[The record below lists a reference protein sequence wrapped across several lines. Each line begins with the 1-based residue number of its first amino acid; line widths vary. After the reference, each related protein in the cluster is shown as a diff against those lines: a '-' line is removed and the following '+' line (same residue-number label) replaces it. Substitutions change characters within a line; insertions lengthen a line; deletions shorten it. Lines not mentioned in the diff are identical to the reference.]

1 MSSKNHPGMSQT
13 LFQEDPDVP
22 SPWGEFVPSLQRC
35 EDRLVMSAIPMLDML
50 HHDLQEDLGSLP
62 IYGPAPTVP
71 QSINPSSATLLSHVL
86 TNDAANLPSPI
97 EDNSN
102 VSQQASSAHLQ
113 TGWVDSQQRFGLT
126 GAGQT
131 VAVID
136 SGIAWDHVA
145 LGGGFGPGYRVVG
158 GWDFAESDS
167 NPYDDRP
174 AGFHGTH
181 VAGIIGAS
189 DATRSGVAS
198 GVDLVALRVFDDA
211 GKGQLSWVENALQW
225 VHQNKNKF
233 EFPITTVN
241 LSLGSTW
248 NGSTIPAWAS
258 LEDELQALRNDG
270 IVVVASAGNSFKQY
284 NTPGLSYPASSSLVI
299 PVSSVDS
306 NGMLSDFSQRHDRAI
321 AAPGRSIF
329 STVPDHFLGTDGII
343 NDWALSSGTSMAA
356 PYVAGTSVLVR
367 EAMQLAGWS
376 SISPTGIYNW
386 LMETSD
392 SVFDNATNASY
403 DRLNLGRAIANLIPA
418 DQVGDDWSSAL
429 AITLQNRTTT
439 DGWINTLGDRD
450 VYRFTAPSSG
460 TVILNSESSRLQ
472 DSSWTL
478 WSNGQSTSLSGNP
491 TSASGTSF
499 SVVAGQSY
507 AIGINDS
514 DRIGPY
520 QLQWQFNPS
529 NASPGSGESSSGTE
543 ANASQFGIVRNGSD
557 LQILGTSNSDRYQ
570 IDISNGVRI
579 EVDGKTF
586 NFNPGLIG
594 NIQVDLKGG
603 DDLLHVIGGT
613 ASEKIDFTSGR
624 GTIES
629 ASIKMSIANA
639 EQLEFT
645 GGGGF
650 DRAYIVGTNGDDVL
664 TAKPRFAEMTG
675 TGYRL
680 QINDVQSIYV
690 DATQAG
696 QDSAYFYDSVGDD
709 RLSVRPQFSSMSGG
723 GFFNYAAGIE
733 RVYAYSN
740 AGGIDSATLYDSAS
754 VDTFNTSGDVASI
767 VGPNFFSYTRFFEKV
782 EAVSSAGGRDI
793 AAVYATDGNSILVG
807 SDFSGYQDSQWS
819 RIARGFSDARTFVN
833 NQLLSVRGFAVEEMM
848 TMELASSTTAAASAS
863 ELNADR
869 GSDIAMNVSLIPN
882 VVVNAGARV
891 DMLVD
896 SLMHS
901 LATSFEVF
909 ASSSIDQ
916 EAIDIL
922 ELSSPLG
929 FIRLPMEEVTDNG
942 DRHYE
947 SLLVDLEDERRWIE
961 AIFAEHDV

>member
-1 MSSKNHPGMSQT
+1 MSHT
-13 LFQEDPDVP
+13 LFQQEPDVP
-22 SPWGEFVPSLQRC
+22 SPWGEFVPSLERC
-35 EDRLVMSAIPMLDML
+35 EDRLVMSAIPMIDLL
-50 HHDLQEDLGSLP
+50 HHDLQDDLGDIP
-62 IYGPAPTVP
+62 IYGPAPTNSFLP
-71 QSINPSSATLLSHVL
+71 TASSPTVSSHVL
-86 TNDAANLPSPI
+86 ANDSPNLPSPVA
-97 EDNSN
+97 DNSN
-102 VSQQASSAHLQ
+102 VTSQASSAHQQ
-113 TGWVDSQQRFGLT
+113 TGWIDAQQRFGLNGT
-126 GAGQT
+126 GQT

-181 VAGIIGAS
+181 VAGIIGADDS
-189 DATRSGVAS
+189 TRSGVAS

-258 LEDELQALRNDG
+258 LEDELQTLRNDG
-270 IVVVASAGNSFKQY
+270 IVVVSSAGNSFKQY
-284 NTPGLSYPASSSLVI
+284 NVPGLSYPASSSLVI

-321 AAPGRSIF
+321 AAPGRSIL

-356 PYVAGTSVLVR
+356 PYVAGASVLVR

-392 SVFDNATNASY
+392 TVYDSVTNASY

-418 DQVGDDWSSAL
+418 DQTGDDWGAATSL
-429 AITLQNRTTT
+429 TLQNRMTT
-439 DGWINTLGDRD
+439 DGWINSLGDRD
-450 VYRFTAPSSG
+450 VYRFTAQSSG
-460 TVILNSESSRLQ
+460 TVTLNSDSSRLQ

-478 WSNGQSTSLSGNP
+478 WSNGQSSTLSGSP
-491 TSASGTSF
+491 TSSSGTTF

-507 AIGINDS
+507 AVGISDS
-514 DRIGPY
+514 DQIGPY

-529 NASPGSGESSSGTE
+529 NASPGSGEGSGGTD
-543 ANASQFGIVRNGSD
+543 ANASQFGIVRSGSN
-557 LQILGTSNSDRYQ
+557 LQVLGTSNSDRYQ

-579 EVDGKTF
+579 EVGGKTF
-586 NFNPGLIG
+586 NFSAGSIG
-594 NIQVDLKGG
+594 NIQVDLQGG
-603 DDLLHVIGGT
+603 DDLLRVTGGT
-613 ASEKIDFTSGR
+613 TSEKIDFASGR
-624 GTIES
+624 GTIENT
-629 ASIKMSIANA
+629 SIRMSIANA

-650 DRAYIVGTNGDDVL
+650 DRAYLVGTDGDDVL

-680 QINDVQSIYV
+680 QVNDVQSIYV

-696 QDSAYFYDSVGDD
+696 QDSAYFYDSVADD
-709 RLSVRPQFSSMSGG
+709 RLSVRPQFTSMSGDR
-723 GFFNYAAGIE
+723 FFNYASGIE

-740 AGGIDSATLYDSAS
+740 AGGVDSATLYDSAS

-767 VGPNFFSYTRFFEKV
+767 VGPNFFSYTRFFENV
-782 EAVSSAGGRDI
+782 EAVSSSGGRDI
-793 AAVYATDGNSILVG
+793 AAVYATDSNSILVG

-833 NQLLSVRGFAVEEMM
+833 NQLLSVRSFAVEELVSMDWM
-848 TMELASSTTAAASAS
+848 GSMNVEVPASSS
-863 ELNADR
+863 NADI
-869 GSDIAMNVSLIPN
+869 GSDMVTNASPIPS
-882 VVVNAGARV
+882 VVINAGVRTE
-891 DMLVD
+891 MLVD
-896 SLMHS
+896 SI
-901 LATSFEVF
+901 AESFEAF
-909 ASSSIDQ
+909 ASPNIVQD
-916 EAIDIL
+916 ANDIV
-922 ELSSPLG
+922 EPTSQMG
-929 FIRLPMEEVTDNG
+929 FVRLPIDEVADSE
-942 DRHYE
+942 HSHFE

-961 AIFAEHDV
+961 AIFAEHGV

>member
-1 MSSKNHPGMSQT
+1 MSHT
-13 LFQEDPDVP
+13 LFQDDPDVP
-22 SPWGEFVPSLQRC
+22 SPWGEFVPWLQRC
-35 EDRLVMSAIPMLDML
+35 EDRLVMSAIPMLDLL
-50 HHDLQEDLGSLP
+50 HHDLQEDTGDLP
-62 IYGPAPTVP
+62 LYGPAPTAP
-71 QSINPSSATLLSHVL
+71 LSINPSSTTISSHVL
-86 TNDAANLPSPI
+86 TNDASHLSSPI
-97 EDNSN
+97 ADNSN
-102 VSQQASSAHLQ
+102 VSQLASSAHLQ
-113 TGWVDSQQRFGLT
+113 TGWVDAQQRFGLNGT
-126 GAGQT
+126 GQT

-258 LEDELQALRNDG
+258 LEDELQTLRNDG

-284 NTPGLSYPASSSLVI
+284 NTPGLSYPASSALVI

-306 NGMLSDFSQRHDRAI
+306 NGMFSDFSQRHDRAI
-321 AAPGRSIF
+321 AAPGRSIL
-329 STVPDHFLGTDGII
+329 STVPDHFLGTDGVI

-356 PYVAGTSVLVR
+356 PYVAGASVLVR

-376 SISPTGIYNW
+376 TISPTGIYNW
-386 LMETSD
+386 LMDTSD

-418 DQVGDDWSSAL
+418 DQAGDDWSSASTL
-429 AITLQNRTTT
+429 TLQNRMTT
-439 DGWINTLGDRD
+439 DGWINTLGERD
-450 VYRFTAPSSG
+450 VYRFTAQSSG
-460 TVILNSESSRLQ
+460 TVTLNSESSRLQ
-472 DSSWTL
+472 DSSWTI
-478 WSNGQSTSLSGNP
+478 WSNGQSSSLSGNP
-491 TSASGTSF
+491 TSSSGTSF

-507 AIGINDS
+507 AIGISDS
-514 DRIGPY
+514 DQIGPY

-529 NASPGSGESSSGTE
+529 NSSSGSGDSSSGTD
-543 ANASQFGIVRNGSD
+543 ANASQFGIVRNGSN

-570 IDISNGVRI
+570 IDVSNGVRI
-579 EVDGKTF
+579 EVGGKTF
-586 NFNPGLIG
+586 NFNPGLID
-594 NIQVDLKGG
+594 NIQVDLQGG
-603 DDLLHVIGGT
+603 DDLLHVIGGAT
-613 ASEKIDFTSGR
+613 AEKIDFNSGR
-624 GTIES
+624 GTIENT
-629 ASIKMSIANA
+629 SIKMSIANA
-639 EQLEFT
+639 EQIEFT

-650 DRAYIVGTNGDDVL
+650 DRAYLVGTDGDDVL

-696 QDSAYFYDSVGDD
+696 QDSAYFYDSVADD
-709 RLSVRPQFSSMSGG
+709 RLSVRPQFTSMSGDR
-723 GFFNYAAGIE
+723 FFNYASGIE

-833 NQLLSVRGFAVEEMM
+833 NQLLSVRSFAVEELMSVD
-848 TMELASSTTAAASAS
+848 LISSTIAAVPAS
-863 ELNADR
+863 ESNVDI
-869 GSDIAMNVSLIPN
+869 GSGIAMNVSPIPN
-882 VVVNAGARV
+882 TVVNAGTRVDLPVDLPV
-891 DMLVD
+891 DMLA
-896 SLMHS
+896 L
-901 LATSFEVF
+901 SFEAF
-909 ASSSIDQ
+909 ASSNIAR
-916 EAIDIL
+916 EAIDTV
-922 ELSSPLG
+922 EPSSSLG
-929 FIRLPMEEVTDNG
+929 FVRLPIEEVADIG
-942 DRHYE
+942 DRQYE

-961 AIFAEHDV
+961 AIFAEHGV

>member
-1 MSSKNHPGMSQT
+1 M
-13 LFQEDPDVP
+13 
-22 SPWGEFVPSLQRC
+22 PSLQRC

-50 HHDLQEDLGSLP
+50 HYDLQEDIGEVP
-62 IYGPAPTVP
+62 IYGPVP
-71 QSINPSSATLLSHVL
+71 VNPSSTNISSHVL
-86 TNDAANLPSPI
+86 TNDTSNLPSPI
-97 EDNSN
+97 ADNSN
-102 VSQQASSAHLQ
+102 VFQLASAAHQQ
-113 TGWVDSQQRFGLT
+113 TGWVDAQQRFGLT
-126 GAGQT
+126 GTGQT

-145 LGGGFGPGYRVVG
+145 LGGGFGSGYRVVG

-174 AGFHGTH
+174 AGYHGTH

-189 DATRSGVAS
+189 DSTRSGVAS

-284 NTPGLSYPASSSLVI
+284 NIPGLSYPASSSLVI

-306 NGMLSDFSQRHDRAI
+306 NDMLSDFSQRHDRAI
-321 AAPGRSIF
+321 AAPGRSIL
-329 STVPDHFLGTDGII
+329 STVPDHFLGTDGVI

-356 PYVAGTSVLVR
+356 PYVAGASVLVR

-376 SISPTGIYNW
+376 SISPAGIYNW

-392 SVFDNATNASY
+392 SVFDSATNASY

-418 DQVGDDWSSAL
+418 DQAGDDWSSASAL
-429 AITLQNRTTT
+429 TLQNRMTT
-439 DGWINTLGDRD
+439 DGWINTVGERD
-450 VYRFTAPSSG
+450 MYRFTAQSSG
-460 TVILNSESSRLQ
+460 TVTLNSESTRLQ

-478 WSNGQSTSLSGNP
+478 WSNGQSSPLSGSP
-491 TSASGTSF
+491 ASSSGTSF

-507 AIGINDS
+507 AIGISDS
-514 DRIGPY
+514 DQIGPY
-520 QLQWQFNPS
+520 QLQWQFNPP
-529 NASPGSGESSSGTE
+529 NASPGPGESSNGPD

-579 EVDGKTF
+579 EVGGKTY

-594 NIQVDLKGG
+594 SIQVDLQGG
-603 DDLLHVIGGT
+603 DDLLRVIGGAT
-613 ASEKIDFTSGR
+613 SEKVDFTSGR
-624 GTIES
+624 GTIENT
-629 ASIKMSIANA
+629 SIKMSIANS
-639 EQLEFT
+639 EQIEFT

-650 DRAYIVGTNGDDVL
+650 DRAYLVGTDGDDAL
-664 TAKPRFAEMTG
+664 TAKPRFAELTG

-680 QINDVQSIYV
+680 QVNDVQSIYV

-696 QDSAYFYDSVGDD
+696 QDSAYFYDSVADD
-709 RLSVRPQFSSMSGG
+709 RLSVRPQFTSMSGDR
-723 GFFNYAAGIE
+723 FFNYASGVE

-740 AGGIDSATLYDSAS
+740 AGGNDSATLYDSAS

-767 VGPNFFSYTRFFEKV
+767 VGPNFFSYTRFFENV

-793 AAVYATDGNSILVG
+793 AAVYATDGNSILIG
-807 SDFSGYQDSQWS
+807 SDFSGYHDTQWS

-833 NQLLSVRGFAVEEMM
+833 NQLLSVRSFAVEELMSVEMVSSM
-848 TMELASSTTAAASAS
+848 TDAAQAS
-863 ELNADR
+863 ESNVDI
-869 GSDIAMNVSLIPN
+869 GSGIAMDVQAIPN
-882 VVVNAGARV
+882 VMVNAGARV
-891 DMLVD
+891 EMLVD
-896 SLMHS
+896 SL
-901 LATSFEVF
+901 AASFEAF
-909 ASSSIDQ
+909 ASSNIDQ
-916 EAIDIL
+916 EAIDIV
-922 ELSSPLG
+922 EKSSLLG
-929 FIRLPMEEVTDNG
+929 FVRLPIDEVADSG
-942 DRHYE
+942 DRQYE
-947 SLLVDLEDERRWIE
+947 SLLVDLEDERRWLE
-961 AIFAEHDV
+961 AIFAEHGV